1 MRRIHGRRVPK
12 KKTLVVAPT
21 RTNMEGTEVAVEGV
35 RSVGDDTVAIDLSNS
50 EGWTIT
56 PGQFVQVG
64 LRVDDE
70 FVVRHYTV
78 SSPYS
83 DGSFE
88 ITVGIDEEG
97 ELSPALAALEP
108 EDFVSVDGPY
118 GRAYYEDEE
127 RVVVLAGGPGVGPA
141 VGIAE
146 RVADEHGAE
155 NVSVVYVDDEPA
167 HVERLDALRI
177 RGTTVKILGDDES
190 LTEAVAETVENGAQV
205 FVYGF
210 EGFLR
215 EATEAIEEA
224 GYEGEPKIENFGPE
238 PGSDG

>member
-1 MRRIHGRRVPK
+1 
-12 KKTLVVAPT
+12 
-21 RTNMEGTEVAVEGV
+21 MEGTEVAVEGV

-64 LRVDDE
+64 MPVGDE

-88 ITVGIDEEG
+88 ITVGVDSEG
-97 ELSPALAALEP
+97 ELSPVLAELEP
-108 EDFVSVDGPY
+108 GDYVSVDGPY
-118 GRAYYEDEE
+118 GRAYYEGEE

-155 NVSVVYVDDEPA
+155 NVSVVYADDKPA

-177 RGTTVKILGDDES
+177 RGTSVVILDDDEP
-190 LTEAVAETVENGAQV
+190 LTEAVSETMENDAQV

-215 EATEAIEEA
+215 EATEALEEA

-238 PGSDG
+238 PGSEG

>member
-1 MRRIHGRRVPK
+1 
-12 KKTLVVAPT
+12 
-21 RTNMEGTEVAVEGV
+21 MEGTEVAVKDV
-35 RSVGDDTVAIDLSNS
+35 RDVGGDTVAIDLSNS
-50 EGWTIT
+50 PNWEIQ

-64 LRVDDE
+64 LSVGEE

-88 ITVGIDEEG
+88 ITVGVDPSG
-97 ELSPALAALEP
+97 ELSPALAALKP
-108 EDFVSVDGPY
+108 DDYVSVDGPY
-118 GRAYYEDEE
+118 GRSFYEDEE

-167 HVERLDALRI
+167 HNERLDTLREDGARI
-177 RGTTVKILGDDES
+177 VVVAEDEVGEFD
-190 LTEAVAETVENGAQV
+190 EAVADAVEEGGQV

-210 EGFLR
+210 EGFLADA
-215 EATEAIEEA
+215 EMALKEA
-224 GYEGEPKIENFGPE
+224 GYDGEPKVENFGPE
-238 PGSDG
+238 PGSEE